1 MSQTYKEVDSRHG
14 IPSLP
19 SCVDGWVLSPV
30 HYTWEVWGTEAQTQ
44 KDLPFTE
51 WCHRHSGTFWDMGLC
66 LSEKMSP
73 VCLVMW
79 WCLCAP
85 VPCVFTICKLPLSC
99 KVKTCPSIQKQ
110 LEGKDSTWKQGQ
122 GGYHLSHLSFWDMA
136 CFIQGICNVANCIIS
151 LAGEMS
157 SFLESRKG

>member
-99 KVKTCPSIQKQ
+99 KWKPAPQSRSNWKEKTQLGNRDKVVIICPISAS
-110 LEGKDSTWKQGQ
+110 ETWLA
-122 GGYHLSHLSFWDMA
+122 LS
-136 CFIQGICNVANCIIS
+136 
-151 LAGEMS
+151 
-157 SFLESRKG
+157 KGSAMWLTV